1 MMILCSLIEGYFFS
15 RVTSSDTMSVRHPFL
30 YVILCLEESEY
41 DVLVV
46 FCRRHEYI
54 LVWKNVK
61 GGLFSKRLALS
72 EVYE

>member
-1 MMILCSLIEGYFFS
+1 MY
-15 RVTSSDTMSVRHPFL
+15 VRHPFL
-30 YVILCLEESEY
+30 YFILCLEESEY